1 MENKSKNT
9 HHWRSL
15 WLFVIALGL
24 SGLLHLGWHM
34 LAEQQVKNGTSKDFE
49 VTVCL
54 PPFCDA
60 AESSGGRHMAARSTS
75 EFPEPADFEDQ
86 SGLLTSLSHNHQFPH
101 PDNHAGFTVSDPTH
115 RVCVFDLVG
124 TSGQHFSLMREWQRA
139 ALDGGGF
146 RPALQA
152 YTNRAMALEDFDAG
166 KCDAA
171 FIPADMDG
179 MPLVPLASLSAFGA
193 VTTRDQIKLLAEVLA
208 SEHPSVIRNYLVT
221 GDYESM
227 GLVFSGPAYLIVNGI
242 ANQASLGTLLE
253 ARNLAVS
260 NSMQHRFASAFGAV
274 SVPLAPETAAVRL
287 NAGSIDGM
295 LTPLLWIPLLELNR
309 RQQSAGILHFPL
321 YETAYALVS
330 HKNAFSDEQK
340 KWSREY
346 VAISLLPLMES
357 SIAAHQHA
365 LEKASPLKAN
375 YTMAANLSEVLR
387 GHRIEQRDAGYYDGN
402 ILSLMRR
409 IRCKLDSQQAECAN
423 SVE

>member
-1 MENKSKNT
+1 M
-9 HHWRSL
+9 H
-15 WLFVIALGL
+15 
-24 SGLLHLGWHM
+24 
-34 LAEQQVKNGTSKDFE
+34 
-49 VTVCL
+49 
-54 PPFCDA
+54 
-60 AESSGGRHMAARSTS
+60 
-75 EFPEPADFEDQ
+75 
-86 SGLLTSLSHNHQFPH
+86 
-101 PDNHAGFTVSDPTH
+101 
-115 RVCVFDLVG
+115 
-124 TSGQHFSLMREWQRA
+124 EWQRA

-146 RPALQA
+146 RPSLQA
-152 YTNRAMALEDFDAG
+152 YTQAAVALEDFSAG
-166 KCDAA
+166 KCHAA
-171 FIPADMDG
+171 FIPVDMDG

-193 VTTRDQIKLLAEVLA
+193 VTNRNQIKLLVEVLA

-227 GLVFSGPAYLIVNGI
+227 GLVFSGPAYLLVNGI

-274 SVPLAPETAAVRL
+274 SVPFAPETAAARL

-295 LTPLLWIPLLELNR
+295 LTPLLWIPPLELNR
-309 RQQSAGILHFPL
+309 RQQAAVILHFPL
-321 YETAYALVS
+321 YETTYVLVS
-330 HKNAFSDEQK
+330 HKNAFSEEQK
-340 KWSREY
+340 QWSRKY

-357 SIAAHQHA
+357 SIAAHQQA

-375 YTMAANLSEVLR
+375 DTLATNLSEVLR
-387 GHRIEQRDAGYYDGN
+387 GHRVEQRDAGYYDGN